1 MACRNCHPD
10 RSSSGFLCEFIG
22 FNVAPPHVEV
32 HMDRE
37 ALDRLTLSV
46 IQAGIEVHRNLG
58 PGLLERLYR
67 ECLVFEL
74 RARGLRVIVEQ
85 LIPIFYKGQRLNG
98 HYRIDLLVDDTVIV
112 EIKSMETVLPV
123 HYAQVLTYLRLT
135 NKPVGLL
142 MNFNVSYLRQ
152 GVRRIVSGF

>member
-58 PGLLERLYR
+58 RLHGIMGLDVHQYLSPSSDSYSGDTLDVG
-67 ECLVFEL
+67 ECP
-74 RARGLRVIVEQ
+74 R
-85 LIPIFYKGQRLNG
+85 
-98 HYRIDLLVDDTVIV
+98 
-112 EIKSMETVLPV
+112 
-123 HYAQVLTYLRLT
+123 
-135 NKPVGLL
+135 
-142 MNFNVSYLRQ
+142 
-152 GVRRIVSGF
+152 